1 MTIGERIRYV
11 RNSKN
16 ITQSALADSIHISP
30 SFMNRIESGSSMPSI
45 DTVCAI
51 ADALHSSPQEL
62 LCDIFVYTD
71 DTSVSERIKN
81 IVEQLPAEKQQLV
94 LETLEFLLPRLI

>member
-62 LCDIFVYTD
+62 LCDIFVYPD

>member
-30 SFMNRIESGSSMPSI
+30 SFMNRIENGSSMPSI

-62 LCDIFVYTD
+62 LCDIFVYPD
-71 DTSVSERIKN
+71 DTSASERIKN